1 MERKN
6 LELKVTQISGFL
18 RASSNK
24 ERKWEWPMCDILKA
38 TDEKERVGLAVQ
50 EKPGRWN
57 AVIMV

>member
-1 MERKN
+1 
-6 LELKVTQISGFL
+6 
-18 RASSNK
+18 
-24 ERKWEWPMCDILKA
+24 MCDILKA